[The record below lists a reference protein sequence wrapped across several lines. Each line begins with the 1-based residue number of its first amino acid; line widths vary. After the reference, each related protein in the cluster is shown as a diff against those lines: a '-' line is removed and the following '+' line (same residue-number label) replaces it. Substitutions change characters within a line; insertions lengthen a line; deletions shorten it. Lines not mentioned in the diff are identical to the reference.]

1 MRFLLV
7 LALFGSTRTFCQKIE
22 RSLAGFAIGQDKAI
36 TRMVLGKP
44 YLEDTTITGNSM
56 QAFKH
61 PMGEG
66 WVMVFEFDKLNPNQ
80 IHTIQLSSLQQEMD
94 AGMYGLSFGMQKAAI
109 KKLLGNPNDVLSI
122 GEYGEKWVY
131 EKLSISID
139 INTKG
144 KLWAIKLFE
153 PNSEKLQQVE
163 LLIPSLKLFNK
174 ALQESNY
181 RLAAEYVS
189 PSLKIKQGKQ
199 MMGFSHAWNLELES
213 DASGVFKQ
221 LSETLNRINLNDS
234 INPKLYKQNII
245 PVKNAPN
252 QFKTSYKVNNTW
264 VDFFW
269 RYEFGSYRI
278 FDVIL

>member
-94 AGMYGLSFGMQKAAI
+94 AGVYGLSFGMQKAAI

-199 MMGFSHAWNLELES
+199 MMGFYHAWNLELES